1 MATERLAKRRSIQG
15 KRIGYRTNNP
25 QIKLEVIRESNGY
38 LLLDFSSTKYSGR
51 ATIRVKVDGLDKKFY
66 RHYLDDRKNHT
77 WSKEGRL

>member
-1 MATERLAKRRSIQG
+1 MATDVQAKRRSTQG

-25 QIKLEVIRESNGY
+25 QIKLEGIRESNGY
-38 LLLDFSSTKYSGR
+38 LLLDFSSTKYSGK

-77 WSKEGRL
+77 WLKEGRL